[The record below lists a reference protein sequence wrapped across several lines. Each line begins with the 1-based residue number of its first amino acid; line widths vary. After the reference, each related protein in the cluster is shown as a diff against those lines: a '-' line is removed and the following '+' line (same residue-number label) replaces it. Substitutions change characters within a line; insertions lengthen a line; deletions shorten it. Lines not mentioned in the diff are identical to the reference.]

1 MNLPNKLTILRIILV
16 PFFVLFMLLSGDIFP
31 HHNLVALA
39 IFGIASYTDH
49 LDGKIARRD
58 HLITNFGKLMDP
70 LADKLLVFSALVC
83 FIELEMSSALI
94 VFIILAR
101 EFLVTSVRLIAAEQG
116 TVIAADIWGK
126 MKTVSQIIW
135 VLVALIALW
144 LEESWPLFMTVSP
157 GASAPPAPVI
167 FLIGLSF
174 VIQTIVVILTVF
186 SGFNYIW
193 KNRSLLGDIK

>member
-1 MNLPNKLTILRIILV
+1 MNLPNKLTVMRMALIPVFLV
-16 PFFVLFMLLSGDIFP
+16 LMLAESIPHRYLIAAVIF
-31 HHNLVALA
+31 AA
-39 IFGIASYTDH
+39 ASFTDY
-49 LDGKIARRD
+49 LDGHIARRD
-58 HLITNFGKLMDP
+58 GLVTNFGKLMDP

>member
-1 MNLPNKLTILRIILV
+1 MNLPNKLTVMRMALIPVFLV
-16 PFFVLFMLLSGDIFP
+16 FMLAESIPHRYLIAAVIF
-31 HHNLVALA
+31 AA
-39 IFGIASYTDH
+39 ASFTDY
-49 LDGKIARRD
+49 LDGHIARRD
-58 HLITNFGKLMDP
+58 GLVTNFGKLMDP

-83 FIELEMSSALI
+83 SIELEMSSALI

-144 LEESWPLFMTVSP
+144 LAESWPLFMTVSP

-167 FLIGLSF
+167 SLIGLSF
-174 VIQTIVVILTVF
+174 VTQTIVVILTVF
-186 SGFNYIW
+186 SVFNYIW

>member
-1 MNLPNKLTILRIILV
+1 MNLPNKLTVMRMALIPVFLV
-16 PFFVLFMLLSGDIFP
+16 FMLAESVPHRYLIAAVIF
-31 HHNLVALA
+31 AA
-39 IFGIASYTDH
+39 ASFTDY
-49 LDGKIARRD
+49 LDGHIARRD
-58 HLITNFGKLMDP
+58 GLVTNFGKLMDP

-101 EFLVTSVRLIAAEQG
+101 EFFVTSVRLIAAEQG

-126 MKTVSQIIW
+126 MKTVSQIVW
-135 VLVALIALW
+135 VLIALTALW

>member
-1 MNLPNKLTILRIILV
+1 MNLPNKLTVMRMALIPVFLV
-16 PFFVLFMLLSGDIFP
+16 FMLAESIPHRYLIAAVIF
-31 HHNLVALA
+31 AA
-39 IFGIASYTDH
+39 ASFTDD
-49 LDGKIARRD
+49 LDGHIARRD
-58 HLITNFGKLMDP
+58 GLVTNFGKLMDP

>member
-1 MNLPNKLTILRIILV
+1 MNLPNKLTVMRMALIPVFLV
-16 PFFVLFMLLSGDIFP
+16 FMLAESIPHRYLIAAVIF
-31 HHNLVALA
+31 AA
-39 IFGIASYTDH
+39 ASFTDY
-49 LDGKIARRD
+49 LDGHIARRD
-58 HLITNFGKLMDP
+58 GLVTNFGKLMDP

-135 VLVALIALW
+135 VLIALTALW

>member
-1 MNLPNKLTILRIILV
+1 
-16 PFFVLFMLLSGDIFP
+16 
-31 HHNLVALA
+31 
-39 IFGIASYTDH
+39 
-49 LDGKIARRD
+49 
-58 HLITNFGKLMDP
+58 
-70 LADKLLVFSALVC
+70 
-83 FIELEMSSALI
+83 MSSALI

-193 KNRSLLGDIK
+193 KTVRFLAISNNACIRACVVVSSGWNCLCTDRLPAA

>member
-1 MNLPNKLTILRIILV
+1 MNLPNKLTVMRMALIPVFLV
-16 PFFVLFMLLSGDIFP
+16 FMLVESIPHRYLIAAVIF
-31 HHNLVALA
+31 
-39 IFGIASYTDH
+39 TDY
-49 LDGKIARRD
+49 LDGHIARRD
-58 HLITNFGKLMDP
+58 GLVTNFGKLMDP

-83 FIELEMSSALI
+83 FIDLEMSSALI

>member
-1 MNLPNKLTILRIILV
+1 MNLPNKLTVMRMALIPVFLV
-16 PFFVLFMLLSGDIFP
+16 FMLAESIPHRYLIAAVIF
-31 HHNLVALA
+31 AA
-39 IFGIASYTDH
+39 ASFTDY
-49 LDGKIARRD
+49 LDGHIARRD
-58 HLITNFGKLMDP
+58 GLVTNFGKLMDP

-135 VLVALIALW
+135 VLVALTALW

>member
-1 MNLPNKLTILRIILV
+1 MNLPNKLTVMRMALIPVFLV
-16 PFFVLFMLLSGDIFP
+16 FMLAESIPHRYLIAAVIF
-31 HHNLVALA
+31 AA
-39 IFGIASYTDH
+39 ASFTDY
-49 LDGKIARRD
+49 LDGHIARRD
-58 HLITNFGKLMDP
+58 GLVTNFGKLMDP
-70 LADKLLVFSALVC
+70 LADKLLVFAALVC

-126 MKTVSQIIW
+126 MKTVSQIVW
-135 VLVALIALW
+135 VLIALTALW

>member
-1 MNLPNKLTILRIILV
+1 MNLPNKLTVMRMALIPVFLV
-16 PFFVLFMLLSGDIFP
+16 FMLAESIPHRYLIAAVIF
-31 HHNLVALA
+31 AA
-39 IFGIASYTDH
+39 ASFTDY
-49 LDGKIARRD
+49 LDGHIARRD
-58 HLITNFGKLMDP
+58 GLVTNFGKLMDP

-83 FIELEMSSALI
+83 FIEFEMSSALI

>member
-1 MNLPNKLTILRIILV
+1 MNLPNKLTVMRMALIPVFLV
-16 PFFVLFMLLSGDIFP
+16 FMLVESIPHRYLIAAVIF
-31 HHNLVALA
+31 AA
-39 IFGIASYTDH
+39 ASFTDY
-49 LDGKIARRD
+49 LDGHIARRD
-58 HLITNFGKLMDP
+58 GLVTNFGKLMDP

-83 FIELEMSSALI
+83 FIDLEMSSALI

-167 FLIGLSF
+167 LLIGLSF

>member
-1 MNLPNKLTILRIILV
+1 MNLPNKLTVMRMALIPVFLV
-16 PFFVLFMLLSGDIFP
+16 FMLAESIPHRYLIAAVIF
-31 HHNLVALA
+31 AA
-39 IFGIASYTDH
+39 ASFTDY
-49 LDGKIARRD
+49 LDGHIARRD
-58 HLITNFGKLMDP
+58 GLVTNFGKLMDP

>member
-1 MNLPNKLTILRIILV
+1 MNLPNRLTVMRMALIPVFLV
-16 PFFVLFMLLSGDIFP
+16 FMLAESIPHSYLIAAVIF
-31 HHNLVALA
+31 AA
-39 IFGIASYTDH
+39 ASFTDC
-49 LDGKIARRD
+49 LDGHIARREG
-58 HLITNFGKLMDP
+58 LVTNFGKLMDP

-144 LEESWPLFMTVSP
+144 LEECWPLFMTVPP
-157 GASAPPAPVI
+157 GNSAPPAPVI

-174 VIQTIVVILTVF
+174 VVQTIVVILTVF

>member
-1 MNLPNKLTILRIILV
+1 MNLPNKLTVMRMALIPVFLV
-16 PFFVLFMLLSGDIFP
+16 FMLVESIQHRYLIAAVIF
-31 HHNLVALA
+31 AA
-39 IFGIASYTDH
+39 ASFTDY
-49 LDGKIARRD
+49 LDGHIARRD
-58 HLITNFGKLMDP
+58 GLVTNFGKLMDP

>member
-1 MNLPNKLTILRIILV
+1 MNLPNKLTVMRMELIPVFLV
-16 PFFVLFMLLSGDIFP
+16 FMLAESVPHRYLIAAVIF
-31 HHNLVALA
+31 AA
-39 IFGIASYTDH
+39 ASFTDY
-49 LDGKIARRD
+49 LDGHIARRD
-58 HLITNFGKLMDP
+58 GLVTNFGKLMDP

-126 MKTVSQIIW
+126 MKTVSQIVW
-135 VLVALIALW
+135 VLIALTALW

>member
-1 MNLPNKLTILRIILV
+1 MNLPNKLTVMRMALIPVFLV
-16 PFFVLFMLLSGDIFP
+16 FMLVESIPHRYLLAAVIF
-31 HHNLVALA
+31 AA
-39 IFGIASYTDH
+39 ASFTDY
-49 LDGKIARRD
+49 LDGHIARRD
-58 HLITNFGKLMDP
+58 GLVTNFGKLMDP

-135 VLVALIALW
+135 VLIALIARW

-157 GASAPPAPVI
+157 GASAPPAPGL

>member
-1 MNLPNKLTILRIILV
+1 MNLPNKLTVMRMALIPVFLV
-16 PFFVLFMLLSGDIFP
+16 FMLAESIPHRYLIAAVIF
-31 HHNLVALA
+31 AA
-39 IFGIASYTDH
+39 ASFTDY
-49 LDGKIARRD
+49 LDGHIARRD
-58 HLITNFGKLMDP
+58 GLVTNFGKLMDP

-157 GASAPPAPVI
+157 GASAPPEPVI

>member
-1 MNLPNKLTILRIILV
+1 MNLPNKLTVMRMALIPVFLV
-16 PFFVLFMLLSGDIFP
+16 FMLAESIPHRYLIAAVIF
-31 HHNLVALA
+31 AA
-39 IFGIASYTDH
+39 ASFTDY
-49 LDGKIARRD
+49 LDGHIARRD
-58 HLITNFGKLMDP
+58 GLVTNFGKLMDP

-135 VLVALIALW
+135 VLIALIALW

>member
-1 MNLPNKLTILRIILV
+1 MNLPNKLTVMRMALIPVFLV
-16 PFFVLFMLLSGDIFP
+16 FMLAESIPHRYLIAAVIF
-31 HHNLVALA
+31 AA
-39 IFGIASYTDH
+39 ASFTDY
-49 LDGKIARRD
+49 LDGHIARRD
-58 HLITNFGKLMDP
+58 GLVTNFGKLMDP

-126 MKTVSQIIW
+126 MKTVSQIVW

>member
-1 MNLPNKLTILRIILV
+1 MNLPNKLTVMRMALIPVFLV
-16 PFFVLFMLLSGDIFP
+16 FMLAESVPHRYLIAAVIF
-31 HHNLVALA
+31 AA
-39 IFGIASYTDH
+39 ASFTDY
-49 LDGKIARRD
+49 LDGHIARRD
-58 HLITNFGKLMDP
+58 GLVTNFGKLMDP

-126 MKTVSQIIW
+126 MKTVSQIVW
-135 VLVALIALW
+135 VLIALTALW

>member
-1 MNLPNKLTILRIILV
+1 MNLPNKLTVMRMALIPVFLV
-16 PFFVLFMLLSGDIFP
+16 FMLAESIPHRYLIAAVIF
-31 HHNLVALA
+31 AA
-39 IFGIASYTDH
+39 ASFTDY
-49 LDGKIARRD
+49 LDGHIARRD
-58 HLITNFGKLMDP
+58 GLVTNFGKLMDP

-126 MKTVSQIIW
+126 MKTVSQIVW
-135 VLVALIALW
+135 VLIALTALW

-174 VIQTIVVILTVF
+174 VVQTIVVILTVF

>member
-1 MNLPNKLTILRIILV
+1 MNLPNKLTVMRMALIPVFLV
-16 PFFVLFMLLSGDIFP
+16 FMLAESIPHRYLIAAVIF
-31 HHNLVALA
+31 AA
-39 IFGIASYTDH
+39 ASFTDY
-49 LDGKIARRD
+49 LDGHIARRD
-58 HLITNFGKLMDP
+58 GLVTNFGKLMDP

-83 FIELEMSSALI
+83 FIDLEMSSALI

>member
-1 MNLPNKLTILRIILV
+1 MNLPNKLTVMRMALIPVFLV
-16 PFFVLFMLLSGDIFP
+16 FMLAESVPHRYLIAAVIF
-31 HHNLVALA
+31 AA
-39 IFGIASYTDH
+39 ASFTDY
-49 LDGKIARRD
+49 LDGHIARRD
-58 HLITNFGKLMDP
+58 GLVTNFGKLMDP

-126 MKTVSQIIW
+126 MKTVSQIVW
-135 VLVALIALW
+135 VLIALTALW

-174 VIQTIVVILTVF
+174 VVQTIVVILTVF

>member
-1 MNLPNKLTILRIILV
+1 MNLPNKLTVMRMALIPVFLV
-16 PFFVLFMLLSGDIFP
+16 FMLVESIPHRYLIAAVIF
-31 HHNLVALA
+31 AA
-39 IFGIASYTDH
+39 ASFTDY
-49 LDGKIARRD
+49 LDGHIARRD
-58 HLITNFGKLMDP
+58 GLVTNFGKLME
-70 LADKLLVFSALVC
+70 FSALVC

-126 MKTVSQIIW
+126 MKTVSQIVW

>member
-1 MNLPNKLTILRIILV
+1 MNLPNKLTVMRMALIPVFLV
-16 PFFVLFMLLSGDIFP
+16 FMLVESIQHRYLIAAVIF
-31 HHNLVALA
+31 AA
-39 IFGIASYTDH
+39 ASFTDY
-49 LDGKIARRD
+49 LDGHIARRD
-58 HLITNFGKLMDP
+58 GLVTNFGKLMDP

-135 VLVALIALW
+135 VLIALIALW